1 MNLEQVISEEF
12 KFAIS
17 IAHFLFEKLT
27 IFHKPLAHNYNE
39 IKVCLYAKCFGSGQ
53 EVEYKMLR

>member
-17 IAHFLFEKLT
+17 IGHFLFEKLM
-27 IFHKPLAHNYNE
+27 IFHNPLAHNYNE
-39 IKVCLYAKCFGSGQ
+39 ITVCLYAKCFDSRQ
-53 EVEYKMLR
+53 DDA